1 MMSSP
6 SLIGPSFLAFVVED
20 VAAAGAF
27 WTNVVGLKPAAQ
39 SPPGAQVFQTS
50 PIPIAVRVPRE
61 GETLGSGQGLT
72 AWFSVNGDVDEFRM
86 MLLQRGA
93 HVGEPQD
100 GPFGRMFLLFAP
112 GGFVVT
118 VHAGAP

>member
-1 MMSSP
+1 MSAP
-6 SLIGPSFLAFVVED
+6 SLIGPSFLAFVVDD
-20 VAAAGAF
+20 VAAASLF

-50 PIPIAVRVPRE
+50 PIPIAVRVPRA
-61 GETLGSGQGLT
+61 GEVLGSGQGL
-72 AWFSVNGDVDEFRM
+72 APWFSVSGDVDEFRED
-86 MLLQRGA
+86 LLQRGA
-93 HVGEPQD
+93 HVGELQD
-100 GPFGRMFLLFAP
+100 GPFGRMFILVAP